1 MSKILRDIPI
11 EKQITKHMQRWEM
24 TRAEWARQTRVAQQ
38 PLPGKFGP
46 YITISRE
53 YGSGGTELSHLL
65 AEKFGWRVFDREIIE
80 AIAGRTHAREELV
93 ARFDE
98 HRQNAMDTY
107 LRNLFTG
114 QRFDNT
120 QYLYHLSQVL
130 LSLAHNGNAVILG
143 RGANFVLPP
152 EAGLRVRVTAP
163 LALRCVRV
171 MHELSCDE
179 KKALQEINRRDKER
193 KDFLQRQFHVPADDA
208 CAYDVTI
215 NTAQIEMTAAADLL
229 IRLVEAKLK
238 PVESRAE
245 A

>member
-11 EKQITKHMQRWEM
+11 EKQITRHMQRWEM
-24 TRAEWARQTRVAQQ
+24 ARAEWARQAQAAQQ
-38 PLPGKFGP
+38 PPPGKFGP

-53 YGSGGTELSHLL
+53 YGSGGTELSQLL

-107 LRNLFTG
+107 LRNLLTG

-130 LSLAHNGNAVILG
+130 LSLAHDGKAVILG
-143 RGANFVLPP
+143 RGANFILPP
-152 EAGLRVRVTAP
+152 EAGVRVRVTAP
-163 LALRCVRV
+163 LPLRCLRV
-171 MHELSCDE
+171 MHELGCDE

-193 KDFLQRQFHVPADDA
+193 RDFLQRQFHVQVDDA

-215 NTAQIEMTAAADLL
+215 NTAQIEMAAAADLL

-238 PVESRAE
+238 PAESRAE